1 MNETCSAR
9 PVGGFSVG
17 PRDEYRPGPE
27 PFRRDAGRVT
37 ATVQSAAKDKSDVPT
52 GVVKLSQQKTHV
64 GMIMDAVRDG
74 HRSLTAIQGVT
85 CFDRK
90 KIRDITSKQV
100 KAGNLVVDET
110 ASGEKIFSL
119 PGEPIPDSA
128 AKGSQDPD
136 DVPTDVNAETEV
148 DDDAGRHAEFFLL
161 GKDVLK
167 EREGSTER
175 AGSEVD
181 DALMFSEN
189 RDVGS
194 TEVIKGIEMDEAE
207 TDLGYMHARLEHLY
221 RTAQS
226 SLGAFWESVVELRTM
241 ADDALQAKEKLLK
254 VYEALGQAPVQIDR
268 NGHGKG
274 SHSDVQP

>member
-1 MNETCSAR
+1 
-9 PVGGFSVG
+9 
-17 PRDEYRPGPE
+17 
-27 PFRRDAGRVT
+27 
-37 ATVQSAAKDKSDVPT
+37 
-52 GVVKLSQQKTHV
+52 
-64 GMIMDAVRDG
+64 
-74 HRSLTAIQGVT
+74 
-85 CFDRK
+85 
-90 KIRDITSKQV
+90 
-100 KAGNLVVDET
+100 LVVDET

-189 RDVGS
+189 SDVGS
-194 TEVIKGIEMDEAE
+194 TKVIKGIEMDEAE